1 MPMSHA
7 ALLKKESNL
16 LKFETWY
23 HHKNYKGLQS
33 VIPPPQSSQCWD
45 YKYAPR
51 GHAPLSAIKSHTQ
64 SLTLLT
70 LDLVILYSIVLLNLC
85 NCLVDLSVRFPLEMR
100 TLEFSN
106 ITCLTCRHVCVLNS
120 CSILKT
126 RDFASILNNLTHTI
140 ELRRQLKWLLYLECY
155 KCTGI

>member
-1 MPMSHA
+1 M
-7 ALLKKESNL
+7 

-51 GHAPLSAIKSHTQ
+51 GHAPLSAINSHTQ

-70 LDLVILYSIVLLNLC
+70 LDLVIPNSIVLLNCC

-106 ITCLTCRHVCVLNS
+106 ITCLTCRHVSVLNS

-126 RDFASILNNLTHTI
+126 RDFASVLNNLTHII
-140 ELRRQLKWLLYLECY
+140 ELRRQLKWLLYLKCY